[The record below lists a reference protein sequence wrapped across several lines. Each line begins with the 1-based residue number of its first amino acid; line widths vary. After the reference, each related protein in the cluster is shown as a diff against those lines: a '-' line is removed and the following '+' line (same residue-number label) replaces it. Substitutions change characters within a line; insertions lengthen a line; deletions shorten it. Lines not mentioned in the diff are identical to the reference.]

1 MCIDYTSL
9 KKACQKDEYPLP
21 RICQIVDF
29 ITFCELLSFLDT
41 YSGYHQI
48 SLAVDDKEKRYNSL
62 KAIAILFNP
71 LYAIEAHMS
80 LTQVNPTC

>member
-1 MCIDYTSL
+1 
-9 KKACQKDEYPLP
+9 
-21 RICQIVDF
+21 
-29 ITFCELLSFLDT
+29 LSFLDT